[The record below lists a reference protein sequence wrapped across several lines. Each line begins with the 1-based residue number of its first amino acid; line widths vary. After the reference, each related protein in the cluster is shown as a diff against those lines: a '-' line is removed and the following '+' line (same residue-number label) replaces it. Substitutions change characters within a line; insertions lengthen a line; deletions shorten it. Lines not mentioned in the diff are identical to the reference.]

1 MKYRDFKELVDLS
14 REAIC
19 AEIFAENRGTI
30 KVKKQAVAVRNLV
43 KIFDATLAL
52 SNARGFHAMSL
63 RDLGKATGLSM
74 GALYSYF
81 SGKEGLLDMIQDQG
95 ARIVSRV
102 LSEHIDANET
112 PAERLRQ
119 AVRAHLYLS
128 ESLQPWFYFSYMEAR
143 YLDRER
149 QRKAIAGELFTEG
162 LYGGIIE
169 DGVADGSFA
178 ATDSALAAASVKAL
192 LQDWYL
198 KRWKYSSRA
207 VTVED
212 YSAFIIEFIEA
223 YLARGAHSPAAKKP
237 VGGMRHGSDRQRGIG
252 ARG

>member
-1 MKYRDFKELVDLS
+1 MKYRDFKKLVDLS

-19 AEIFAENRGTI
+19 AEIFAENRATI

-63 RDLGKATGLSM
+63 RELGKATGLSM

-102 LSEHIDANET
+102 LSEQIDAKE
-112 PAERLRQ
+112 PPSGRLRQ

-149 QRKAIAGELFTEG
+149 QRKAIAGEIYTEG
-162 LYGGIIE
+162 LYGGIIDE
-169 DGVADGSFA
+169 GMADGSFA
-178 ATDSALAAASVKAL
+178 SMDAALAAAAVKAL

-198 KRWKYSSRA
+198 KRWKYSSRG
-207 VTVED
+207 VTVEG
-212 YSAFIIEFIEA
+212 YSAFLIDFIEA
-223 YLARGAHSPAAKKP
+223 YLTRGGEKRAGKKRDGGKRNGPDRRRGIRARG
-237 VGGMRHGSDRQRGIG
+237 
-252 ARG
+252 